1 MINKSKEILY
11 KNGITYREISNIF
24 EITENQAINFLKSE
38 NKIIKR
44 YMLLCKLLNI
54 KMEDIFEIEEEEYKK
69 FINKIKKL
77 AK

>member
-1 MINKSKEILY
+1 MINKSKNILY
-11 KNGITYREISNIF
+11 KKGITYREISNIF
-24 EITENQAINFLKSE
+24 DITENQAINFLKNE

-54 KMEDIFEIEEEEYKK
+54 KMEDIFEIEEKEYKE
-69 FINKIKKL
+69 FIEKIKKL